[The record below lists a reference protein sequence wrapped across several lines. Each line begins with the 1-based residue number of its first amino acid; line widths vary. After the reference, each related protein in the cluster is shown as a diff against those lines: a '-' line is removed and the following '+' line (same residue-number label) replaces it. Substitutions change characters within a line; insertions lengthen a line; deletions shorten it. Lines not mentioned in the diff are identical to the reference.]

1 METWLSSLPV
11 GVAFGVLFLGAFL
24 RGGATYW
31 VGTRLRR
38 GGEGS
43 SWAAR
48 FDTPVVQRAERWVG
62 RFGAPLVSLGFLTVG
77 LQSAI
82 NLAAGLL
89 RMPVRRFIPALVV
102 GALAWATLYLTVG
115 LAVIDAAIGRISWVW
130 VLIAVAGVVLVSLV
144 VSRFIRRRAEAA
156 EVARS

>member
-1 METWLSSLPV
+1 MERWIGALPV
-11 GVAFGVLFLGAFL
+11 GVAFGVLFLGAL
-24 RGGATYW
+24 VRGGATYW
-31 VGTRLRR
+31 VGSRLRR
-38 GGEGS
+38 GGEAS
-43 SWAAR
+43 SWARR
-48 FDTPVVQRAERWVG
+48 FDTPVVQRAERWVS

-89 RMPVRRFIPALVV
+89 RMPARRFIPALVV

-115 LAVIDAAIGRISWVW
+115 LAVVDAAFGRISWVW
-130 VLIAVAGVVLVSLV
+130 VLVAVAGVVLVSLA

-156 EVARS
+156 GVARS